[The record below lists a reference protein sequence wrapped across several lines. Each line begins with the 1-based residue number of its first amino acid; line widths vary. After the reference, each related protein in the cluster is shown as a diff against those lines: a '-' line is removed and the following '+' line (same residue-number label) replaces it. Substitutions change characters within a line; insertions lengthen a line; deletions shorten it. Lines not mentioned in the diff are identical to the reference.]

1 MVYFGVDYYP
11 EHWAESRWE
20 TDARMMHEAGIN
32 VVRMGEFAWAL
43 LEPVDGMFDFR
54 WLDRAMTVL
63 ARYEIKVVLGT
74 PSATPPPWLWQKL
87 PDSALVDESG
97 TPREYGSRR
106 EYSPTHEGFRAY
118 AVRIARAMGERYA
131 AHPQVI
137 GWQIDNELGDRCYSA
152 GTRARFQHWL
162 QARYGTLNTLNECW
176 GTRFWSHIYT
186 DWAQIPVPTKRV
198 QGQHNPSL
206 HLDYYRFM
214 SDMYVEFQQ
223 LQIDALR
230 EVCPPAQFI
239 THNFMGF
246 AYPKINYF
254 DLAKPLDL
262 VTWDNYPR
270 GFWITTPDI
279 HPAPLALSHAT
290 MRGLKKQNFWVM
302 EQQSGQGSWE
312 TLPPMTR
319 PGEIALW
326 AYQSIA
332 HGADGIVFFRWR
344 TSRFGVE
351 QYWHGILDHD
361 GQGRRRYAEVKQ
373 MGQEIARIG
382 SRIAGSEVRA
392 EVAIMLSYDTRF
404 AFQIQ
409 PNNPDFS
416 YDRHITDYYRALH
429 GANIPADVVAQ
440 DDDLSGYKLVIVPSL
455 YVTEIETVQ
464 KLTAFVKRGGTL
476 IITARSGVKDHTNIV
491 VDQTLPGLLAPLCG
505 VEVQEY
511 DSPLVG
517 ERLKLRFVTDACSS
531 EGQAAIWCDLLKPT
545 TARVLAEYDQVFYAG
560 QPAITLNSV
569 GRGQVMYVGTMG
581 DAALVNSLTDY
592 AVRIAG
598 VQRGLVAPEGVEAVT
613 RWHGDQPLLFLL
625 NHTDSVQPVSVGAAY
640 HDLITDASQPQN
652 VTLQPKQVMILTHRT
667 E

>member
-1 MVYFGVDYYP
+1 MFYFGVDYYP
-11 EHWAESRWE
+11 EHWPESRWE

-43 LEPVDGMFDFR
+43 FEPEDGIFDFR

-63 ARYEIKVVLGT
+63 EQYGIKVVLGT

-87 PDSALVDESG
+87 PDSVLVDEMG
-97 TPREYGSRR
+97 IPREYGSRR
-106 EYSPTHEGFRAY
+106 EYSPTHEGYRTH
-118 AVRIARAMGERYA
+118 AVRIARAMAEHYA
-131 AHPQVI
+131 ANPQVI
-137 GWQIDNELGDRCYSA
+137 GWQIDNELGDRCYSG
-152 GTRARFQHWL
+152 GTRARFHQWL
-162 QARYGTLNTLNECW
+162 QARYGTLNALNECW
-176 GTRFWSHIYT
+176 GTRFWSHVYT
-186 DWAQIPVPTKRV
+186 DWSQIPVPSKRV
-198 QGQHNPSL
+198 HGQHNPSL

-223 LQIDALR
+223 LQVDALR
-230 EVCPPAQFI
+230 ELCPPTQFI

-246 AYPKINYF
+246 GYPKINYF

-270 GFWITTPDI
+270 GFWIATSDI

-290 MRGLKKQNFWVM
+290 MRGLKKKNFWVM

-344 TSRFGVE
+344 TCRFGVE

-382 SRIAGSEVRA
+382 SLIAGSEVRA
-392 EVAIMLSYDTRF
+392 EVALMLSYDTRF

-429 GANIPADVVAQ
+429 RANIPVDVVAP
-440 DDDLSGYKLVIVPSL
+440 DDDLVGYKLVIVPSL
-455 YVTEIETVQ
+455 YITESETVQ
-464 KLTAFVKRGGTL
+464 KLTAFVERGGTL
-476 IITARSGVKDHTNIV
+476 MLTARSGVKDHTNIV

-517 ERLKLRFVTDACSS
+517 DRINLRFVTEECSS
-531 EGQAAIWCDLLKPT
+531 EGKAGIWCDVLQPT
-545 TARVLAEYDQVFYAG
+545 TARVLVVYDQAFYAG
-560 QPAITLNSV
+560 QPAITLNAV
-569 GRGQVMYVGTMG
+569 GQGHVMYVGTMG
-581 DAALVNSLTDY
+581 DAALVNSLSDY
-592 AVRIAG
+592 AAQLAG
-598 VQRGLVAPEGVEAVT
+598 VKHGMDTPQGVEAVT
-613 RWHGDQPLLFLL
+613 RWQGDQPLLFLL
-625 NHTDSVQPVSVGAAY
+625 NHTDECQSISVGAGY
-640 HDLITDASQPQN
+640 HDLISDRTQSP
-652 VTLQPKQVMILTHRT
+652 VVMLQPKQVMILVSAT